1 MAAVRIL
8 VDTDVFIAI
17 VEELRRFRLI
27 LLTPAIAGRYAAI
40 RRGTPRLE
48 REDALIAATALEKR
62 LPFMTRNWRHFRRVE
77 GLRRYP

>member
-27 LLTPAIAGRYAAI
+27 LLTPAIAGRYATI
-40 RRGTPRLE
+40 RRSTP
-48 REDALIAATALEKR
+48 
-62 LPFMTRNWRHFRRVE
+62 
-77 GLRRYP
+77 GL